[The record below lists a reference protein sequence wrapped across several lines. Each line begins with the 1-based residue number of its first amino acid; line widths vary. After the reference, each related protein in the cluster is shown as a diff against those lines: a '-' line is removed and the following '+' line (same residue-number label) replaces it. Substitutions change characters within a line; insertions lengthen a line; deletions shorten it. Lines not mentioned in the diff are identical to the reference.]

1 MAGLEPSPVII
12 GLTVS
17 VQKCTGYTNNDDC
30 IESVGG
36 ADVVISPIRFEA
48 AKDGDQHVIMVG
60 WACSHGE
67 KCWSQPCR
75 YAKAG
80 KENRNRR

>member
-1 MAGLEPSPVII
+1 MSGLEPSPVVV
-12 GLTVS
+12 GLMVT
-17 VQKCTGYTNNDDC
+17 VQKCDGFTDNDSDGVER
-30 IESVGG
+30 IGG

-48 AKDGDQHVIMVG
+48 AKDGEQHVLMVG

-67 KCWSQPCR
+67 KCWNRPCR

-80 KENRNRR
+80 KGNRR